1 MRGKRRPDAWRCPRF
16 RRSSRQYYGQ
26 YTREAL
32 AELKLLRN
40 VFRPSCRSQVSATA
54 GVVKG
59 KPSRSRHTETAY
71 RMKLNA
77 QQRTERLH
85 LYGLVQS
92 LSYVV
97 RLNDLKT
104 AQHFRARLAWVL
116 RKPSDLAKPLRDDL
130 KELLAI
136 SGLWLR
142 NIGDRH
148 GTKQQIQRVIR
159 RIVPR
164 LNVRSRGEVR
174 ARSSENPMRQSLDHA
189 AQAADRGEPQ
199 PHHRR
204 RRG

>member
-1 MRGKRRPDAWRCPRF
+1 VR
-16 RRSSRQYYGQ
+16 
-26 YTREAL
+26 TL
-32 AELKLLRN
+32 AGLAKN
-40 VFRPSCRSQVSATA
+40 APSL
-54 GVVKG
+54 
-59 KPSRSRHTETAY
+59 
-71 RMKLNA
+71 KLNA

-164 LNVRSRGEVR
+164 LNVRSRVG
-174 ARSSENPMRQSLDHA
+174 S
-189 AQAADRGEPQ
+189 
-199 PHHRR
+199 
-204 RRG
+204 

>member
-1 MRGKRRPDAWRCPRF
+1 MLSSPRCRARTCSGKPCRSPAVRGKRRPDAWRCPRF

-40 VFRPSCRSQVSATA
+40 VFRPCLPLASLRHSGRREGQ
-54 GVVKG
+54 
-59 KPSRSRHTETAY
+59 SRHTETAY

-164 LNVRSRGEVR
+164 LNVRSRVG
-174 ARSSENPMRQSLDHA
+174 S
-189 AQAADRGEPQ
+189 
-199 PHHRR
+199 
-204 RRG
+204 